1 MARFRRDVQIALR
14 RALLLALVLAAGWTV
29 VLAAPAA
36 GRTQDDQT
44 PPFDPG
50 AFGVTLEQVAG
61 GFEQP
66 LQVADSRDGSGRL
79 FVVEQPGRIRIVR
92 DGEVAPE
99 PFLDLTNVVEAG
111 GSEQGLLS
119 VAFHPD
125 YATNGRFFVGYTA
138 REDASDTIASY
149 TVSADDPD
157 RADPASGEVLLSI
170 EDPYPNHNG
179 GLVMFGPDGY
189 LYAGFGDGGSG
200 GDPEGNGQNRGT
212 LLGSILR
219 LDIDRVG
226 TDTPYAIPEDNPF
239 VDDPAARPEIWAYG
253 LRNPWRFSF
262 DRVTDDLWIG
272 DVGQISTE
280 EIDRQPA
287 GSPGGLNFGWN
298 TMEGSLCY
306 ADAGCD
312 QHGLILPVAE
322 YSHDSGCSVTG
333 GFVARGEGAAALDG
347 VYLYADYCSGL
358 LWGLGQN
365 SDGDWVSSAP
375 VETGL
380 NISSFGEDAGGVL
393 YLTDLNGAF
402 YRISAGSPGEQ

>member
-1 MARFRRDVQIALR
+1 MARVRRDVPTALW
-14 RALLLALVLAAGWTV
+14 RAWFLAVVLAGGWAV
-29 VLAAPAA
+29 ALAAPAA
-36 GRTQDDQT
+36 GRTQDDQS
-44 PPFDPG
+44 PPFDPT
-50 AFGVTLEQVAG
+50 AFGVTLEQVAD

-66 LQVADSRDGSGRL
+66 LQVVDPGDGGGRL
-79 FVVEQPGRIRIVR
+79 FIVEQPGRIQIVR

-99 PFLDLTNVVEAG
+99 PFLDLTGEVEAG

-125 YATNGRFFVGYTA
+125 YARNGRFFVGYTA
-138 REDASDTIASY
+138 RDSAADTIASY
-149 TVSADDPD
+149 TVSSDNPD
-157 RADPASGEVLLSI
+157 RADAESGEVLLSI

-219 LDIDRVG
+219 LDVDREG
-226 TDTPYAIPEDNPF
+226 ADAPYAIPEDNPF
-239 VDDPAARPEIWAYG
+239 VDDRDARPEIWAYG

-262 DRVTDDLWIG
+262 DRTTGDLWIG
-272 DVGQISTE
+272 DVGQNQTE

-287 GSPGGLNFGWN
+287 GSAGGLNFGWN

-312 QHGLILPVAE
+312 QSGLTLPVAE

-333 GFVARGEGAAALDG
+333 GFVARGENAAALEG

-358 LWGLGQN
+358 LWGLGRN
-365 SDGDWVSSAP
+365 GDGDWVSSTP

-380 NISSFGEDAGGVL
+380 NISSFGEDAEGAL

-402 YRISAGSPGEQ
+402 YRVTAGS